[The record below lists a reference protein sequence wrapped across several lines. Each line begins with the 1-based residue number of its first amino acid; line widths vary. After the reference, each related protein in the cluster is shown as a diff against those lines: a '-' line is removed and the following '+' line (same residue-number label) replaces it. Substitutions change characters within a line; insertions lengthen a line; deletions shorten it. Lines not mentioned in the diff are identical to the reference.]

1 MGIFRALIVAAFI
14 SARAAGANAIGDA
27 PELAAPG
34 PAAVGLTEKAIVHRD
49 QVDPLRAAC
58 EPTHCHERSIAAPHG
73 VVPR

>member
-34 PAAVGLTEKAIVHRD
+34 PAAVGLQKRRSYIATKSIRCGR
-49 QVDPLRAAC
+49 L
-58 EPTHCHERSIAAPHG
+58 PTDTLSREIDRCASWCGTP
-73 VVPR
+73 